1 MTKDFTIE
9 NVKAGDMLTA
19 SKSGKPVLKWVV
31 LSNDRKDDL
40 MGKYTEVYV
49 MLNRCWAGMESDERH
64 SFYHATFKSGAY
76 QKLEWRLES
85 GT

>member
-1 MTKDFTIE
+1 MTRDFKIE

-19 SKSGKPVLKWVV
+19 NRSGKPIIKWVV
-31 LSNDRKDDL
+31 LNNSGEDDY
-40 MGKYTEVYV
+40 MGKFTEVYV
-49 MLNRCWAGMESDERH
+49 ILNPTGALATAERH

-76 QKLEWRLES
+76 QQLKWSLER

>member
-1 MTKDFTIE
+1 MTKGFTIE

-19 SKSGKPVLKWVV
+19 NKSGKPVIKWFV
-31 LSNDRKDDL
+31 LSNDRQHTIL
-40 MGKYTEVYV
+40 GKFTEVYV
-49 MLNRCWAGMESDERH
+49 ILNPSGALESAERH

>member
-1 MTKDFTIE
+1 MTKEFKIE

-19 SKSGKPVLKWVV
+19 NRSGMPIIKWVV
-31 LSNDRKDDL
+31 LSNGREDDY
-40 MGKYTEVYV
+40 MGKFTEVYV
-49 MLNRCWAGMESDERH
+49 ILNPPPPWQSTERH

-76 QKLEWRLES
+76 QKLEWSLES

>member
-1 MTKDFTIE
+1 MTKEFKIE

-19 SKSGKPVLKWVV
+19 NRSGMPIIKWVV
-31 LSNDRKDDL
+31 LSNGREDDY
-40 MGKYTEVYV
+40 MGKFTEVYV
-49 MLNRCWAGMESDERH
+49 ILNPDGALESAERH

-76 QKLEWRLES
+76 QKLEWSLES

>member
-1 MTKDFTIE
+1 MTKEFKIE

-19 SKSGKPVLKWVV
+19 NKSGKPVIKWFV

-49 MLNRCWAGMESDERH
+49 MLNPAGALESAERH

>member
-9 NVKAGDMLTA
+9 NVKAGEMLTA
-19 SKSGKPVLKWVV
+19 NRDGKPVIKWVV
-31 LSNDRKDDL
+31 LSNDRQDDF
-40 MGKYTEVYV
+40 MGKFTEVYV
-49 MLNRCWAGMESDERH
+49 ILNPSGALESAERH

-76 QKLEWRLES
+76 QKLEWSLES

>member
-1 MTKDFTIE
+1 MTKEFKIE

-19 SKSGKPVLKWVV
+19 NRAGIAIIKWVV
-31 LSNDRKDDL
+31 LSNGREDDF
-40 MGKYTEVYV
+40 MGKFAEVYV
-49 MLNRCWAGMESDERH
+49 ILNPDGALESAERH

-76 QKLEWRLES
+76 QKLEWSLES

>member
-1 MTKDFTIE
+1 MTKGFTIE

-19 SKSGKPVLKWVV
+19 NKSGKPVIKWVV
-31 LSNDRKDDL
+31 LSNDRQDDF
-40 MGKYTEVYV
+40 MGKFTEVYV
-49 MLNRCWAGMESDERH
+49 ILNPYGALESAERH

-76 QKLEWRLES
+76 QKLEWSLES

>member
-1 MTKDFTIE
+1 MTTKDFTIE
-9 NVKAGDMLTA
+9 NVKAGDMLIA
-19 SKSGKPVLKWVV
+19 SRSGKPIIKWIVLKN
-31 LSNDRKDDL
+31 SGRDKL
-40 MGKYTEVYV
+40 MGKFTEVYV
-49 MLNRCWAGMESDERH
+49 ILDLIGALDPTERH

>member
-1 MTKDFTIE
+1 MTKEFKIE

-19 SKSGKPVLKWVV
+19 NRSGKPIIKWVV
-31 LSNDRKDDL
+31 LSNGGEDDY
-40 MGKYTEVYV
+40 MGKFTEVYV
-49 MLNRCWAGMESDERH
+49 ILNPDGTLESAERH

-76 QKLEWRLES
+76 QKLEWSLES

>member
-1 MTKDFTIE
+1 MTKEFKIE

-19 SKSGKPVLKWVV
+19 SRCGEPIIKWVV
-31 LSNDRKDDL
+31 LSNGREDDY
-40 MGKYTEVYV
+40 MGKFTEVYV
-49 MLNRCWAGMESDERH
+49 ILNPDGALESAERH

-76 QKLEWRLES
+76 QKLKWSLES